1 MAAIGN
7 NWYLKQKLKIQELEN
22 TVDKLRIHNRILKAK
37 LKKYEDNNIGT
48 SRNWKDNNTIK
59 LG

>member
-22 TVDKLRIHNRILKAK
+22 TVDKLRIHNRILKTK